1 MGKGSEIYSIQI
13 CIRTK
18 NVKYFCHEPSDG
30 NPNLTS
36 LSDRKKPTEAEPGI
50 SIRFRSFSQGFV

>member
-50 SIRFRSFSQGFV
+50 SIRSRSFSQEFV

>member
-30 NPNLTS
+30 NPNLTP
-36 LSDRKKPTEAEPGI
+36 LPDRKKAPEAEPGI
-50 SIRFRSFSQGFV
+50 SIRFSSFSQGFV